1 MTTCCGISESWVFD
15 QVEYLLL
22 RIHGL
27 PSVQVIHALWK
38 PLRRQKSCRYSS
50 FVVFQGHLRWRRQ
63 KMANLVGISGCQA
76 LNLLAVHPGNIEA
89 GLICGHFL
97 KTLLSQTTTV
107 KYIHHTYWTS
117 VCKFISAEHTSSL
130 QVVLDSSSDED
141 HAHATGECHGNNG
154 CGNALGSYSKGICLN
169 GSCALHGIACVVI
182 LSQVASQGFA
192 VVTAHAGRYKY

>member
-27 PSVQVIHALWK
+27 PSLQVIHA
-38 PLRRQKSCRYSS
+38 P
-50 FVVFQGHLRWRRQ
+50 WRPSDGKNHAGIHRLLFFRDILGGVG
-63 KMANLVGISGCQA
+63 KKWANLVGISGCQG

-97 KTLLSQTTTV
+97 KTLLSQTATV
-107 KYIHHTYWTS
+107 KYIHHTCWTFI
-117 VCKFISAEHTSSL
+117 CKFRSAEHTSSL
-130 QVVLDSSSDED
+130 QVVLDSSNDED
-141 HAHATGECHGNNG
+141 YAHATGECHGNNG

-169 GSCALHGIACVVI
+169 VSCALHGVACVVI

-192 VVTAHAGRYKY
+192 IVTAHAGRYKY